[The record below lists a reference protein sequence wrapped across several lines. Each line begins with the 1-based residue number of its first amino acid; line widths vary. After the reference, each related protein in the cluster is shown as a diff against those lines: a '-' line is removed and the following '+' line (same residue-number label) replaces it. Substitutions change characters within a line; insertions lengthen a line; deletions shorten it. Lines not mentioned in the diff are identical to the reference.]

1 MRTTSHSRIRRSITL
16 QAEEDQALAQ
26 TLERLRA
33 EVAELRASRER
44 LVKGADDDRRTI
56 ERALHEGVQQ
66 HLVALSVN
74 LQLAKSSAADP
85 AAARALLEEMEGDV
99 QHALD
104 EAAQLAQRIYAPL
117 LNVGGLAAALRSAA
131 VSAGVPASVDVSGGS
146 RYQPEV
152 ARTIFLCWLET
163 LDNHEGETP
172 AMINVREGDEALT
185 FEIVGS
191 AARSEVGF
199 VRLRDR
205 VEGLGGRLTIRSELG
220 NETRV
225 SVAMPLSR

>member
-1 MRTTSHSRIRRSITL
+1 MRTTSHSRTRRSIAL
-16 QAEEDQALAQ
+16 QAQEDQALAQ

-117 LNVGGLAAALRSAA
+117 LEIGGLAAALRSAA
-131 VSAGVPASVDVSGGS
+131 VSAGVPASVDVSAGS
-146 RYQPEV
+146 SYRPEM
-152 ARTIFLCWLET
+152 ARTILLCWLAT
-163 LDNHEGETP
+163 LENHEGEAPTT
-172 AMINVREGDEALT
+172 ISVRDDEEALA

-191 AARSEVGF
+191 AARSETAF

-205 VEGLGGRLTIRSELG
+205 VEALGGRLTIRSERA

-225 SVAMPLSR
+225 SVTLPLSR

>member
-1 MRTTSHSRIRRSITL
+1 M
-16 QAEEDQALAQ
+16 
-26 TLERLRA
+26 LER
-33 EVAELRASRER
+33 V
-44 LVKGADDDRRTI
+44 
-56 ERALHEGVQQ
+56 LHEGVQQ

-74 LQLAKSSAADP
+74 LQLAKSLAADP

-117 LNVGGLAAALRSAA
+117 LEVGGLAAALRSAA
-131 VSAGVPASVDVSGGS
+131 VNAGVPASVDVSAGS

-163 LDNHEGETP
+163 LENHEGETS
-172 AMINVREGDEALT
+172 ATISVREGDEALT
-185 FEIVGS
+185 FEIVVGT
-191 AARSEVGF
+191 ARSEAGF

-205 VEGLGGRLTIRSELG
+205 VEALGGRLTIRSERG

-225 SVAMPLSR
+225 SVALPLSQ

>member
-1 MRTTSHSRIRRSITL
+1 M
-16 QAEEDQALAQ
+16 
-26 TLERLRA
+26 LER
-33 EVAELRASRER
+33 V
-44 LVKGADDDRRTI
+44 
-56 ERALHEGVQQ
+56 LHEGVQQ

-74 LQLAKSSAADP
+74 LQLAKSLAADP
-85 AAARALLEEMEGDV
+85 TAARALLEEMEGDV

-104 EAAQLAQRIYAPL
+104 DAAQLAQRIYAPL
-117 LNVGGLAAALRSAA
+117 LEIGGLAAALRSAA
-131 VSAGVPASVDVSGGS
+131 MSAGVPASVDVSAGS

-163 LDNHEGETP
+163 LENHEGEASAT
-172 AMINVREGDEALT
+172 ISVRERDEALT

-191 AARSEVGF
+191 TARSEAGF

-205 VEGLGGRLTIRSELG
+205 VEALGGRLTIRSERG